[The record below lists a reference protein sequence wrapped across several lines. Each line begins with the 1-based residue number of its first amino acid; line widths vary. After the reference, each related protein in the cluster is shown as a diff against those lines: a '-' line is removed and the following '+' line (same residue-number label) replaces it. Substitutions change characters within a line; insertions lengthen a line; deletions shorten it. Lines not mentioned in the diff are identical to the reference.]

1 MTRNDATVG
10 AYGLFNFGQA
20 PATRRPRTVAA
31 MYGAGETVA
40 PNVSQTID
48 GEDFTV
54 SVDLTPAADVL
65 LEALAAAMSNNP
77 ALLSEWS
84 VLMLNQSDDPAR
96 RDLAVRELLQNRQVR
111 RALTVE
117 FTADAAE
124 ELSGMLRDAAVEPKR
139 CEGTLYAGTRSQ
151 PAEGCQNFALEGE
164 HFCSN
169 HLPADDAD
177 TVREYEL

>member
-1 MTRNDATVG
+1 MNLGRYAI
-10 AYGLFNFGQA
+10 AA
-20 PATRRPRTVAA
+20 RPRTVAA

-65 LEALAAAMSNNP
+65 LEALAAAIRDSVGGMGRF
-77 ALLSEWS
+77 EWD
-84 VLMLNQSDDPAR
+84 VLMWNRTADGAR
-96 RDLAVRELLQNRQVR
+96 KDLAVRELLQDPQVR
-111 RALTVE
+111 RALTIE

-124 ELSGMLRDAAVEPKR
+124 ELSGMLEEAAVEPAR
-139 CEGTLYAGTRSQ
+139 CKGTLFAGTRSQ
-151 PAEGCQNFALEGE
+151 PAEGCRNFAVEGE

-169 HLPADDAD
+169 DLPADDAD
-177 TVREYEL
+177 TVREYDL

>member
-1 MTRNDATVG
+1 MNLGRYAI
-10 AYGLFNFGQA
+10 AA
-20 PATRRPRTVAA
+20 RPRTVAA

-111 RALTVE
+111 RALTIE

-124 ELSGMLRDAAVEPKR
+124 ELSGMLEEAAVEPPR
-139 CEGTLYAGTRSQ
+139 CGGTLFAGTRSQ
-151 PAEGCQNFALEGE
+151 PAEGCRNFAVEGE

-169 HLPADDAD
+169 DLPADDAD
-177 TVREYEL
+177 TVREYDL